1 MRDIAV
7 LLGVAMLLAAS
18 AAAQAP
24 AGEVA
29 APAAPGEVAAP
40 ATVAAQPAARA
51 PGSASR
57 AQGTF
62 VALSDLH
69 FDPFFDS
76 SLVAALARAET
87 TRWQGIFDS
96 SAVQSVSAY
105 GKDSNYPLLKSALSA
120 AAKFAPEPDF
130 VLISGDFLGHN
141 FPKLFAQYLP
151 GSSHAAYERF
161 LQKTLKFVTAMIR
174 GTYPRARVISALGN
188 NDTDCGDYEMGAPSR
203 FLAGL
208 ERLWQ
213 PLLGAA
219 AGSFRRTFPAGGY
232 FSLPHPTVP
241 HLRVAVLNT
250 VLFSPKF
257 QVCGGGRDMSEPQ
270 LRWLD
275 SVLRRAARNG
285 DKVWLVYHIPPG
297 IDAYATLQATGP
309 CGSAPVPLWQA
320 DDQSRFWSI
329 LARHPGVV
337 KATFAGHTHMDE
349 FRLPA
354 GAGFIHVTPAVSP
367 VFGNNPGFAVFD
379 YSRADGRIA
388 DARTYYLDLAANAGA
403 PAPWA
408 LEYDFQ
414 EAYAQPAIDESTLA
428 AVQLAIAG
436 DTKVRDRYMTSY
448 PVSSASSSA
457 VLAHWKAYWCAAQAF
472 TAQTFA
478 DCYCPAEPA
487 H

>member
-1 MRDIAV
+1 V
-7 LLGVAMLLAAS
+7 
-18 AAAQAP
+18 
-24 AGEVA
+24 
-29 APAAPGEVAAP
+29 
-40 ATVAAQPAARA
+40 
-51 PGSASR
+51 
-57 AQGTF
+57 
-62 VALSDLH
+62 
-69 FDPFFDS
+69 
-76 SLVAALARAET
+76 
-87 TRWQGIFDS
+87 
-96 SAVQSVSAY
+96 
-105 GKDSNYPLLKSALSA
+105 
-120 AAKFAPEPDF
+120 
-130 VLISGDFLGHN
+130 
-141 FPKLFAQYLP
+141 
-151 GSSHAAYERF
+151 
-161 LQKTLKFVTAMIR
+161 QKTLKFVTAMIR
-174 GTYPRARVISALGN
+174 GAYPRARVISALGN
-188 NDTDCGDYEMGAPSR
+188 NDTDCGDYEMGAASR

-232 FSLPHPTVP
+232 FTLPHPTVP

-257 QVCGGGRDMSEPQ
+257 QVCGGGGDMSEPE
-270 LRWLD
+270 LRWLE

-309 CGSAPVPLWQA
+309 CGSAPVTLWQA
-320 DDQSRFWSI
+320 NDQSRFWSI
-329 LARHPGVV
+329 LARYPGVV

-388 DARTYYLDLAANAGA
+388 DARTYYLDLAANSGGA
-403 PAPWA
+403 AAWA

-414 EAYAQPAIDESTLA
+414 EAYKQPAMDEATLA
-428 AVQLAIAG
+428 AVQQAIAG
-436 DTKVRDRYMTSY
+436 DSTVRDRYMTSY
-448 PVSSASSSA
+448 PVSSASSST